1 MSTKLFVAGLSYL
14 VSGRAK
20 MTPLTESPDHADGGI
35 VVHPP
40 LPQRSTAQMI
50 NDCFRHQHPE
60 AYGRDAV
67 PDIALPWRVVCGR
80 DHHVASEPG
89 SALREEPMGHP
100 QASPLD
106 PE

>member
-1 MSTKLFVAGLSYL
+1 MNGGVGGLT
-14 VSGRAK
+14 
-20 MTPLTESPDHADGGI
+20 MTALPEGPDYAERGS
-35 VVHPP
+35 VVHSP

-67 PDIALPWRVVCGR
+67 PDIALPWRIVCGR

-100 QASPLD
+100 QALLLE